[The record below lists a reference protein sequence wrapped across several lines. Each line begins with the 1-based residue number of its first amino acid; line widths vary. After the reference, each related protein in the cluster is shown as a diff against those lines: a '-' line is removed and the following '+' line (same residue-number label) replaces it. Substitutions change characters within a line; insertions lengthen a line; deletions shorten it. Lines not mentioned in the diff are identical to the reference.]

1 MSKRPSPAEA
11 IYGRDGPKS
20 GIDDANRK
28 PDAKSTSID
37 NYFKRYG
44 PAQDKLHSRRG
55 SVSPL
60 LTGRAKQSPTRK
72 R

>member
-20 GIDDANRK
+20 DIDDANRK
-28 PDAKSTSID
+28 PAAVAKPNTI
-37 NYFKRYG
+37 NAYFKRY
-44 PAQDKLHSRRG
+44 AKDQDRLNSRRG

-60 LTGRAKQSPTRK
+60 LTGVAKKGK